1 MTETPFAELLAR
13 VRSGDPAAAEELV
26 RRYEPMIRLEVRMR
40 LRDPRLRR
48 LFDSLDV
55 CQSVLGSFFVR
66 AAAGQYDLQRPEH
79 VAALLAVMARNKL
92 AAEARRHTRG
102 VRDVRKQAGGP
113 ADEFEVA
120 GPVAT
125 PSRHVEYRE
134 LLDRFRS
141 RLTDDERAL
150 ADRRAAG
157 KSWGEI
163 AAELG
168 GEPKA
173 LGKRLERA
181 LDRVS
186 QELGLEV

>member
-1 MTETPFAELLAR
+1 MTETQFAELLAR

-92 AAEARRHTRG
+92 AAEARKHTRG
-102 VRDVRKQAGGP
+102 GRDVRKQAGGP
-113 ADEFEVA
+113 VDEFEVA
-120 GPVAT
+120 GRGPT

-141 RLTDDERAL
+141 RLTDYERAL

-157 KSWGEI
+157 RSWGEI

-181 LDRVS
+181 VDRVS